1 MNLSLFADNV
11 ILYIENTK
19 DATRKRLGLIN
30 EVSKVVSYEINTQKS
45 VTFLYTNYKR
55 LEWEIQGTISL
66 SPL

>member
-1 MNLSLFADNV
+1 VNLSLFADNV

-55 LEWEIQGTISL
+55 LE
-66 SPL
+66 